1 MNVKDLIKDLLDSPL
16 DKKVVVQ
23 HRDFDTEHKIYAVYC
38 DGDKVIIMYEGL

>member
-16 DKKVVVQ
+16 DKQVVAQ
-23 HRDFDTEHKIYAVYC
+23 HRDFNTEYKIYAIYS